1 LFVIRRN
8 ALRVLVVT
16 LVIVALLAPALAGA
30 TNKRT
35 SEFRKIQQLRHT
47 TWHWQNVM
55 GVSKTP
61 VSRAAVRAS
70 STKYRRWV
78 LKLWEKRA
86 SRAQRLAKR
95 IPHKS
100 QWLCI
105 HHGEGSWSAH
115 TGNGY
120 YGGLQMD
127 ISFQRSYG
135 GYLFRAKGT
144 ADNWSPS
151 EQMWV
156 AERAYKSGR
165 GFYPWPNT
173 ARACGLI

>member
-1 LFVIRRN
+1 MIRRG
-8 ALRVLVVT
+8 ALRILVSA
-16 LVIVALLAPALAGA
+16 LVIVALLGPALAGA
-30 TNKRT
+30 SSKRT
-35 SEFRKIQQLRHT
+35 LEFRQIQQLRHT
-47 TWHWQNVM
+47 TWHWQSVM

-61 VSRAAVRAS
+61 ARHRVFKVSN
-70 STKYRRWV
+70 TKYRRWV
-78 LKLWEKRA
+78 LNLWQTRA
-86 SRAQRLAKR
+86 VHVRLKARRVPHRA
-95 IPHKS
+95 

-105 HHGEGSWSAH
+105 HRGEGAWNAR

-135 GYLFRAKGT
+135 GYLLRNKGT
-144 ADNWSPS
+144 ADNWSPN

-156 AERAYKSGR
+156 AERAYRSGR

>member
-1 LFVIRRN
+1 MLTF
-8 ALRVLVVT
+8 A
-16 LVIVALLAPALAGA
+16 LVIAVLITPALAGA
-30 TNKRT
+30 SSKRA
-35 SEFRKIQQLRHT
+35 SDVRQIQQLRHM
-47 TWHWQNVM
+47 TWHWQSVM

-61 VSRAAVRAS
+61 AHRGALKTSKA
-70 STKYRRWV
+70 KYRRWV
-78 LKLWEKRA
+78 LNLWQQRA
-86 SRAQRLAKR
+86 VQTWVKARRV
-95 IPHKS
+95 PHKA

-105 HHGEGSWSAH
+105 HLGEGAWNAH

-135 GYLFRAKGT
+135 GYLLRSKGT
-144 ADNWSPS
+144 ADRWSPY

-156 AERAYKSGR
+156 AERAYRSGR

>member
-1 LFVIRRN
+1 VIRRG
-8 ALRVLVVT
+8 ASRILVFA
-16 LVIVALLAPALAGA
+16 LVIVVLLAPALAGA
-30 TNKRT
+30 SSKRT
-35 SEFRKIQQLRHT
+35 SEFRAIRHLRST

-55 GVSKTP
+55 GVARTP
-61 VSRAAVRAS
+61 TSHRALTVS

-78 LKLWEKRA
+78 MKLWRKRA
-86 SRAQRLAKR
+86 VRVQRLASSV
-95 IPHKS
+95 PHRS

-105 HHGEGSWSAH
+105 HRGEGSWTAN

-135 GYLFRAKGT
+135 GYLLRRKGT
-144 ADNWSPS
+144 ANHWSPA

-173 ARACGLI
+173 ARACGLL